1 MTVRT
6 QTIWNLPQDP
16 AAKAAC
22 DARAAELAA
31 QGKQVSNPYVIMEE
45 TQATVNRFWTDTA
58 TAEEWV
64 AYVLT
69 FNPVSSAVIP

>member
-1 MTVRT
+1 MTVTT
-6 QTIWNLPQDP
+6 QTIWNIPQDP
-16 AAKAAC
+16 NAKTTI

-31 QGKQVSNPYVIMEE
+31 QGKEVSPLVVVLGA
-45 TQATVNRFWTDTA
+45 TQTTVNRFWIDTA

>member
-31 QGKQVSNPYVIMEE
+31 QGKQASALYVIMGE

-58 TAEEWV
+58 TAEEWI